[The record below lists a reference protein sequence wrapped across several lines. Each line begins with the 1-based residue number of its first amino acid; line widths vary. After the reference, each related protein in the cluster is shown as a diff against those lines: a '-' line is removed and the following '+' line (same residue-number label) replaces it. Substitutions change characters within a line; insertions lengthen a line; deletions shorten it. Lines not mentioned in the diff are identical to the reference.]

1 MTNLLALAISGVAVV
16 LLFMDIKNPNDS
28 VVAKFRKKFFT
39 KGETSE

>member
-1 MTNLLALAISGVAVV
+1 MTNLLALGIAGVAVV

-39 KGETSE
+39 NGGAS